1 MYEIAR
7 CNEKY
12 NGMGYEKWIDPWGES
27 HNTCRDGESLAVNV
41 RLSFVNDA
49 LRALCNTRAR
59 LRAEFG
65 EAADEIELRL
75 WALANADKLED
86 ITIRPPDRRRL
97 EKKLGARVG
106 SVCART
112 AGRIYFEADSQDD
125 SEAAL
130 GKATAIQIIS
140 IGWRH

>member
-1 MYEIAR
+1 M
-7 CNEKY
+7 
-12 NGMGYEKWIDPWGES
+12 
-27 HNTCRDGESLAVNV
+27 NV
-41 RLSFVNDA
+41 RLSFVDEA

-75 WALANADKLED
+75 LALASADKLED
-86 ITIRPPDRRRL
+86 ITVRPPDRRRF
-97 EKKLGARVG
+97 EKKIGARMG

-112 AGRIYFEADSQDD
+112 AGRIYFEADSQGD

-130 GKATAIQIIS
+130 GKATAIEIIS